1 MIYFPKTQTL
11 IEALASERIVPG
23 VNYAFLKG
31 QQVFASTVGFAS
43 IYPQITQLSPFAY
56 YDLASCTKVLAT
68 TPLVLQEVEAGRMA
82 FSDPLQ
88 KFIPEFQDRRVEI
101 RHLLT
106 HTSGIKGWI
115 PNRDR
120 LSGEELASAILS
132 LPVTS
137 EFNRVVRYADT
148 NFVLLGLA
156 LERLTGQPVQELA
169 MERVIQ
175 PMGLTETTFDPPK
188 AECVPTE
195 LAHGQVLQG
204 IVHDPKAQQLG
215 KRCGSAGL
223 FSVMED
229 LVKLGQGYMGVR
241 DLPFLNKQSVEDLYQ
256 VKTPAGLKERSW
268 GWNLIFDPEK
278 NYPLIY
284 HTGYTGTLILFDRVK
299 QSGLILLTNRVHPT
313 RHNQAFLTMRSRII
327 HAFLAENK

>member
-120 LSGEELASAILS
+120 LSGEELASAIIS

-241 DLPFLNKQSVEDLYQ
+241 DLPFLNKQSVKDLYQ
-256 VKTPAGLKERSW
+256 VKTLVMAGVLSANSLAPFFSLVVPLESFCEPSASW
-268 GWNLIFDPEK
+268 LA
-278 NYPLIY
+278 PLA
-284 HTGYTGTLILFDRVK
+284 
-299 QSGLILLTNRVHPT
+299 P
-313 RHNQAFLTMRSRII
+313 
-327 HAFLAENK
+327 